1 MTDRPLITDEELH
14 AYIDGELDPL
24 RAADVAVL
32 IQYRPELQARV
43 AAFRADKALLTQAY
57 GPLVDE
63 PIPAHWQAMIDAR
76 RSGGRP
82 VLARRAMFAAAA
94 SAAVAFAGWSTYSRL
109 RGDADDT
116 IIAEA
121 LSARGDAIAGA
132 QPVPEGRE
140 TTDRMLKTALSLQI
154 KAPDMAKLG
163 FEIASA
169 RVYAGVPGGNAVRL
183 DYRDGQGRMFTV
195 YLRHT
200 TGGERFD
207 MLKRGSVRVCIWQDE
222 VLSAVMLAEVSAGEM
237 LRLASLAYDGLS
249 A

>member
-1 MTDRPLITDEELH
+1 MTERPLITDEELH

-57 GPLVDE
+57 GPLIDQ
-63 PIPAHWQAMIDAR
+63 PIPARWQAMIDAR
-76 RSGGRP
+76 RMGSRP
-82 VLARRAMFAAAA
+82 VLSRRMMFAAAA
-94 SAAVAFAGWSTYSRL
+94 SAAVAFAGWSTYTRL
-109 RGDADDT
+109 RNDADDR

-121 LSARGDAIAGA
+121 LSARGDAVTGA
-132 QPVPEGRE
+132 TGAPERRE
-140 TTDRMLKTALSLQI
+140 NADRTLKTALGLQI
-154 KAPDMAKLG
+154 KTPDMAKLG
-163 FEIASA
+163 FELTTV

-183 DYRDGQGRMFTV
+183 DYRDPQQRMFTV

-200 TGGERFD
+200 TEGERFD
-207 MLKRGSVRVCIWQDE
+207 MLKRDSVRICVWQDE

-237 LRLASLAYDGLS
+237 LRLASLAYDGFN

>member
-1 MTDRPLITDEELH
+1 MTERPFITDEELH

-43 AAFRADKALLTQAY
+43 AAFRSDKALLTQAY
-57 GPLVDE
+57 GPLIE
-63 PIPAHWQAMIDAR
+63 QPMPAHWQAMIDGR
-76 RSGGRP
+76 RSGGRRI
-82 VLARRAMFAAAA
+82 LARRAMFAAAA

-109 RGDADDT
+109 RNDADDA

-121 LSARGDAIAGA
+121 ISARGDAIAGA
-132 QPVPEGRE
+132 SGAPERRE
-140 TTDRMLKTALSLQI
+140 NADRMLKTALGLQI
-154 KAPDMAKLG
+154 KTPDMAKLG
-163 FEIASA
+163 FELTSV
-169 RVYAGVPGGNAVRL
+169 RVYAGVPGGNAVRV
-183 DYRDGQGRMFTV
+183 DYRDAQARMFTV

-200 TGGERFD
+200 TSGERFD

-237 LRLASLAYDGLS
+237 LRLASLAYDGL
-249 A
+249 AA

>member
-57 GPLVDE
+57 GPLVDQ

-121 LSARGDAIAGA
+121 LSAR
-132 QPVPEGRE
+132 PKPNN
-140 TTDRMLKTALSLQI
+140 L
-154 KAPDMAKLG
+154 
-163 FEIASA
+163 SA
-169 RVYAGVPGGNAVRL
+169 RAVAASLSNGMIAPLVPMAIKGVIWYQGESNVTRSKE
-183 DYRDGQGRMFTV
+183 YRDLLTAMIADWRGQWGQGDFP
-195 YLRHT
+195 
-200 TGGERFD
+200 F
-207 MLKRGSVRVCIWQDE
+207 CIVQ
-222 VLSAVMLAEVSAGEM
+222 LANYYG
-237 LRLASLAYDGLS
+237 
-249 A
+249 